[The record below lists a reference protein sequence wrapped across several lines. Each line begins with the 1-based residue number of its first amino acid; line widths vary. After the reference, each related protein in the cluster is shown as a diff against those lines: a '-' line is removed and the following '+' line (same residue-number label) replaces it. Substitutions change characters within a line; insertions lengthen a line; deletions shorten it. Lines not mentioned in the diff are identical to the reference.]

1 MKNMKYII
9 VFNNQHACTQIK
21 ITLTRLSCMIT
32 WSMITMSMVFHL
44 RCCICIICWAGIVHP
59 MSTLEYSTGG
69 NLWIYGTIYILFQTW
84 IKENT
89 RDFLFHIEVFSSF
102 LTYGTTKFFCIFILL
117 YKNYQILLTFG
128 WFYPSSFFGSKCRD
142 IWKFSL
148 ISRFDYNMFVIM

>member
-1 MKNMKYII
+1 MMKNMKYII

-69 NLWIYGTIYILFQTW
+69 YLWIYGTIYILFQTW

-102 LTYGTTKFFCIFILL
+102 LNYGTTKFFCIFILL
-117 YKNYQILLTFG
+117 YKTTKYCWLLVDFIHHG
-128 WFYPSSFFGSKCRD
+128 FLDQNAGISE
-142 IWKFSL
+142 KFLLYRGLTIICS
-148 ISRFDYNMFVIM
+148 